1 MSGAPTV
8 LVATDVVGDADLVR
22 KLLRDEFDQ
31 VVASTDPDASVRD
44 FERHRP
50 NVLILA
56 FDGLERAERY
66 YLGLYRLSSLVHALP
81 HRTLILCNKD
91 DVWRVY
97 ELCKKEYFDDYVLFW
112 PLSHDAPRLP
122 MAVHH
127 ALRQQAAVRS
137 GAPTTSEFAAQ
148 ARRMAAGEELLEQ
161 FAKSGDERIDNANR
175 SLRVTQEEIG
185 SALDGFAHKV
195 SRGELRDVVEVKDE
209 RKFQREIDHLK
220 TDEIGAKMQVLAAAV
235 GPVSEWAGSL
245 REKMEPQIRSARA
258 LQVLAE
264 RVRPV
269 VLVVDD
275 DELQHKLLR
284 LLLPDVQFELSFATS
299 GMAALATLRGRTP
312 DLILM
317 DVRLPDI
324 SGIEATRRIK
334 AVERFAAVPVLMVT
348 GNSDKKA
355 VIDSRRAGAA
365 GFIVKPFNKEVLVAK
380 IRGCLS
386 GGETTA

>member
-1 MSGAPTV
+1 
-8 LVATDVVGDADLVR
+8 
-22 KLLRDEFDQ
+22 
-31 VVASTDPDASVRD
+31 
-44 FERHRP
+44 
-50 NVLILA
+50 VLILA

-355 VIDSRRAGAA
+355 VIDSWRAGAA